1 MGMKMLSNFVL
12 IVLCISSANGFTFNL
27 EKLSRSSGAF
37 GSLFGGMSRAKPIT
51 EYFTLAS
58 NVDEQEREAA
68 KTALEQ
74 NLVILAC
81 LDMGY
86 WFPDIIQEVSK
97 STAFSNTRTAIS
109 LYNDE
114 LRRNVAAARLAGK
127 TKAQLTSEANDL
139 AQRLESFKDA
149 SYEKFHDDLKALK
162 TSNNRLYQRFSKTR
176 KWIKHGGRVAK
187 VLGPIVDALSIGVN
201 AWVLTT
207 SEPGTPGHTSAA
219 LGIAAGTFG
228 VVGFFLSLAA
238 VTGPVGVAFGAIGAM
253 IGIASTIYGLLTQ
266 GSDVYTVF
274 DRYKDMQE
282 QVAKF
287 RDETSFHLAE
297 AVNTLLTE
305 SNVTKWNYAYV
316 MSPANLLDWPEN
328 FQNDGYPP
336 VGYIPSG
343 EIKNWKVEFGYY
355 RDTRTDSGRLSP
367 DLIAHDS
374 MWQTRDPMFDNKN
387 HVSLGCLPYKG
398 KVNVNGRLQY
408 SRANQNC
415 ADDPGYKKAKIGFDF
430 LGLKNSALKDG
441 DPFQGFVVMCLTKT
455 LKSSEYTLRG
465 LDIQTETAD
474 TVSEYRNGD
483 DIVVIDDMR
492 RLENNDADILI
503 RV

>member
-1 MGMKMLSNFVL
+1 MKMLSNFAL
-12 IVLCISSANGFTFNL
+12 IVLCISSASGFKFNI

-58 NVDEQEREAA
+58 NVNEEERETA
-68 KTALEQ
+68 KTNLEQ
-74 NLVILAC
+74 GLVILAC

-86 WFPDIIQEVSK
+86 WFSDIVQEVSK
-97 STAFSNTRTAIS
+97 SAAFTNTRDAIS

-114 LRRNVAAARLAGK
+114 LRRNVAATRLAGK

-139 AQRLESFKDA
+139 AKRLESFKDA
-149 SYEKFHDDLKALK
+149 SYENFHDDLRALK
-162 TSNNRLYQRFSKTR
+162 TSNNGLYQKFSKAR
-176 KWIKHGGRVAK
+176 KWIKHGGRLSK
-187 VLGPIVDALSIGVN
+187 VLGPIVDALAIGVN

-207 SEPGTPGHTSAA
+207 SEPGSHGHTSAA

-238 VTGPVGVAFGAIGAM
+238 VTGPVGVAFGAIGAT
-253 IGIASTIYGLLTQ
+253 IGIASTIYGLLSQ
-266 GSDVYTVF
+266 GSDVYRVF
-274 DRYKDMQE
+274 DRYKDMHE
-282 QVAKF
+282 QIEKF
-287 RDETSFHLAE
+287 RDETSVQLTE

-305 SNVTKWNYAYV
+305 SNVTKWNYVYV
-316 MSPANLLDWPEN
+316 MSPANLLDWPDE
-328 FQNDGYPP
+328 FQINGYPA
-336 VGYIPSG
+336 SG
-343 EIKNWKVEFGYY
+343 SRPPGADNKWKVEFGYY
-355 RDTRTDSGRLSP
+355 RDTKTGSGP
-367 DLIAHDS
+367 DDL

-408 SRANQNC
+408 SMANQNC
-415 ADDPGYKKAKIGFDF
+415 VDDPGYNKAKIGFDF
-430 LGLKNSALKDG
+430 LGLKNSALKDD

-455 LKSSEYTLRG
+455 LKSSQYTLKG

-483 DIVVIDDMR
+483 DIVIIDDMR

>member
-1 MGMKMLSNFVL
+1 MRMLSNFIL
-12 IVLCISSANGFTFNL
+12 IVLWLSSANGFKLNL

-37 GSLFGGMSRAKPIT
+37 GSLFGGMSRAKPIS

-58 NVDEQEREAA
+58 NVDEEEREAA

-74 NLVILAC
+74 NLVMLAC

-86 WFPDIIQEVSK
+86 WFPDIVQEVSK
-97 STAFSNTRTAIS
+97 SAAFRNTRAAIS

-127 TKAQLTSEANDL
+127 TNAQLTNEANDL
-139 AQRLESFKDA
+139 AKRLESFKDA

-162 TSNNRLYQRFSKTR
+162 TSNNHLYQKFSKAR

-238 VTGPVGVAFGAIGAM
+238 VTGPVGVAFGVIGAI

-282 QVAKF
+282 QVEKF
-287 RDETSFHLAE
+287 RDETSVQLAE
-297 AVNTLLTE
+297 AVETLLTE

-328 FQNDGYPP
+328 FQNSGLPSG
-336 VGYIPSG
+336 GYIPSG
-343 EIKNWKVEFGYY
+343 AANKWKVEFGYY
-355 RDTRTDSGRLSP
+355 RDTKTGSGP
-367 DLIAHDS
+367 DDL

-398 KVNVNGRLQY
+398 KINVNGRLQY
-408 SRANQNC
+408 SLANRNC
-415 ADDPGYKKAKIGFDF
+415 VDDPGYNKAKIGFDF
-430 LGLKNSALKDG
+430 LGLKNSALKDD

-465 LDIQTETAD
+465 LDIQTETSE
-474 TVSEYRNGD
+474 TVSNYRNGD
-483 DIVVIDDMR
+483 DIVIIDDMR

>member
-1 MGMKMLSNFVL
+1 MKMLSNFAF
-12 IVLCISSANGFTFNL
+12 IVLCISSASGFKLNL

-58 NVDEQEREAA
+58 NVNEEERETA
-68 KTALEQ
+68 KASLEQ
-74 NLVILAC
+74 GLVVLAC

-86 WFPDIIQEVSK
+86 WFPDIVQQVSK
-97 STAFSNTRTAIS
+97 SAAFRSTRNAIS

-114 LRRNVAAARLAGK
+114 LRRNVATARLAGK
-127 TKAQLTSEANDL
+127 TKAQLANEANDL
-139 AQRLESFKDA
+139 AKRLESFKDA

-162 TSNNRLYQRFSKTR
+162 TSNNQLYQKFSKAR

-207 SEPGTPGHTSAA
+207 SEPGSFGHISAA

-238 VTGPVGVAFGAIGAM
+238 VTGPVGVAFGAIGAT
-253 IGIASTIYGLLTQ
+253 IGIASTIYGLLNQ
-266 GSDVYTVF
+266 GSNVYTVF
-274 DRYKDMQE
+274 DRYKDMHE
-282 QVAKF
+282 EVEKF
-287 RDETSFHLAE
+287 RDETSVQLTE

-305 SNVTKWNYAYV
+305 SKVTKWNYVYV
-316 MSPANLLDWPEN
+316 MSPANLLDWPNEFQINGNPASGIRPPGAEN
-328 FQNDGYPP
+328 
-336 VGYIPSG
+336 
-343 EIKNWKVEFGYY
+343 KWKVEFGYY
-355 RDTRTDSGRLSP
+355 RNTKSSS
-367 DLIAHDS
+367 DLLPSSLVASDRKI
-374 MWQTRDPMFDNKN
+374 WQTRDPMFDNKN

-408 SRANQNC
+408 SKANRNC
-415 ADDPGYKKAKIGFDF
+415 VDDPGYRKAKIGFDF
-430 LGLKNSALKDG
+430 LGVKNSALKDN

-465 LDIQTETAD
+465 LDIQTETTD
-474 TVSEYRNGD
+474 TVSKYRNGD
-483 DIVVIDDMR
+483 DIVIIDDMR
-492 RLENNDADILI
+492 RLKNNDADILI

>member
-1 MGMKMLSNFVL
+1 MRMMSNIIL
-12 IVLCISSANGFTFNL
+12 IVLCLTRANGFKFNL

-58 NVDEQEREAA
+58 NMDEEEREAA

-74 NLVILAC
+74 NLVILVC

-86 WFPDIIQEVSK
+86 WFPDIVQEVSK
-97 STAFSNTRTAIS
+97 SAAFSNTRAAIS

-127 TKAQLTSEANDL
+127 TKAQLTNEANDL
-139 AQRLESFKDA
+139 AKRLESFKDA
-149 SYEKFHDDLKALK
+149 SNEKFYDDLKALK
-162 TSNNRLYQRFSKTR
+162 TSNNQLYQKFSKAR

-238 VTGPVGVAFGAIGAM
+238 VTGPVGVAFGVIGAI

-282 QVAKF
+282 QVEKF
-287 RDETSFHLAE
+287 RDETSVQLTE
-297 AVNTLLTE
+297 AVSTLLTE

-328 FQNDGYPP
+328 FQNSGLPP
-336 VGYIPSG
+336 GGYIPF
-343 EIKNWKVEFGYY
+343 EALNKWKVEFGYY
-355 RDTRTDSGRLSP
+355 RNTKSDSDRVPPGLVASDRK
-367 DLIAHDS
+367 

-408 SRANQNC
+408 SKANQNC
-415 ADDPGYKKAKIGFDF
+415 VDDPGSNKAKIGFDF
-430 LGLKNSALKDG
+430 LGLKNSALKDD

-455 LKSSEYTLRG
+455 LKSSQYTLRG
-465 LDIQTETAD
+465 LEIQTETAD

-483 DIVVIDDMR
+483 DIVIIDDMR
-492 RLENNDADILI
+492 RLENNDADIVI

>member
-1 MGMKMLSNFVL
+1 MCMKMLSEFVL
-12 IVLCISSANGFTFNL
+12 IVLCISSASGFKFNL

-37 GSLFGGMSRAKPIT
+37 GSLFGGISRAKPIS

-58 NVDEQEREAA
+58 NVDEQERKAA

-74 NLVILAC
+74 NLIILAC

-86 WFPDIIQEVSK
+86 WFPDIVQEVSR
-97 STAFSNTRTAIS
+97 SAAFSNTRTAIS
-109 LYNDE
+109 RYNDQ
-114 LRRNVAAARLAGK
+114 LRKKVAEARLAGK
-127 TKAQLTSEANDL
+127 TKAQLTIEANNLDK
-139 AQRLESFKDA
+139 RLERLKDA

-162 TSNNRLYQRFSKTR
+162 TSNNRLYQKFSKAR

-187 VLGPIVDALSIGVN
+187 VLGPIVDALAIGVN

-207 SEPGTPGHTSAA
+207 SEPGTTGYTSAA

-238 VTGPVGVAFGAIGAM
+238 VTSPVGVAFGAIGAI

-282 QVAKF
+282 QVEKF
-287 RDETSFHLAE
+287 RDETSVQLTE

-305 SNVTKWNYAYV
+305 SNVTKWNYAYI
-316 MSPANLLDWPEN
+316 MSPANLLDWPDE
-328 FQNDGYPP
+328 FQLRGRPP
-336 VGYIPSG
+336 GSPVTSRAGN
-343 EIKNWKVEFGYY
+343 KWKVEFGYF
-355 RDTRTDSGRLSP
+355 RDTKTESDRLSR
-367 DLIAHDS
+367 LIAHDNF
-374 MWQTRDPMFDNKN
+374 WQTRDPMFDNKN

-408 SRANQNC
+408 SRANRNC
-415 ADDPGYKKAKIGFDF
+415 VDDPGYNKAKIGFDF
-430 LGLKNSALKDG
+430 LGLKNSALKDA
-441 DPFQGFVVMCLTKT
+441 DSFQGFVVMCLTKT

-465 LDIQTETAD
+465 LEIQTETSD

-483 DIVVIDDMR
+483 DIVIIDDMR
-492 RLENNDADILI
+492 RLENNDTDIVI